1 MHAEVGEVGTRAPS
15 APGAPRAARATG
27 APGKAPGEACAVA
40 SPGEV
45 RITSA
50 RAQKR
55 SLILQ
60 AATRVF
66 AQKGYHDTRI
76 SDIASHAGIA
86 YGLVYHYFSS
96 KDEVLSAVFHEHW
109 GRIIAALEAI
119 KNGPGGVRE
128 RLFSF
133 ALLIFENYRVHP
145 DWFRVLLFEIQ
156 RNPHFERP
164 GELEDLFRHVVA
176 ILVAGQRSG
185 ELREDLDARVAAM
198 LFIGSL
204 ELTVTGMVVGS
215 VEVGGEGRAPG
226 AGCAGYARTMVE
238 IFLGGF
244 GKSGE
249 HSV

>member
-1 MHAEVGEVGTRAPS
+1 MHSEVGEAGIRTSGA
-15 APGAPRAARATG
+15 APRAVAAEQAAG
-27 APGKAPGEACAVA
+27 AEQDAACAVA
-40 SPGEV
+40 SPGTGRV
-45 RITSA
+45 AAA

-55 SLILQ
+55 SLILRS
-60 AATRVF
+60 ATRVF
-66 AQKGYHDTRI
+66 AEKGYHDTRI

-96 KDEVLSAVFHEHW
+96 KDEVLSAIFHEHW

-185 ELREDLDARVAAM
+185 ELREDLNAKVAAM

-204 ELTVTGMVVGS
+204 ELTVIGMVVGA
-215 VEVGGEGRAPG
+215 VDVGREGRPRE
-226 AGCAGYARTMVE
+226 AGCVGYARTTVE
-238 IFLGGF
+238 IFLNGF